1 MSPSRFSKHS
11 PNKRPRRPFSKR
23 LDTVRPP
30 REEITLS
37 PALSEE
43 EKRAVPREEPLPV
56 TASEVA
62 RRHWREVDFVLVTG
76 DPYIDHPAILAAR
89 VARSLEAAGFRVAI
103 LARPSTRRPNDWT
116 RFGRPRLAFLV
127 TSGQYDSMDGCD
139 PVTHQPLCD
148 PFSPGGKPGTRP
160 ARALLAYAQRAGDTY
175 PNVPVILFGEE
186 ASARRFVHYDFHLNK
201 LRRPALIDAR
211 AALLCWHD
219 APGALVEAARRL
231 DRGETVKSLRDIPG
245 TVYRIDHT
253 EDLLEETD
261 TLLYLPSYE
270 DACASAEQFGK
281 MVALI
286 EKNSNPAKG
295 VAFLQ
300 EHEEDAIIVLPPSKS
315 PGEAPKLTFTG
326 TVQATAKGGD
336 LPIVRRLDSLASA
349 APERCAGGCA
359 MCALGT
365 RCGDFGRTL
374 LAEVPEAAEE
384 FRRLAAESHAVTV
397 AELLKTWR
405 PCCASAE
412 ARDACGRTSCVWPVV
427 CSSARI
433 RPEIAE
439 FLRMT
444 IPATGEGEA
453 PGPRRFLGSV
463 PDTTLEKIAELI
475 SALHRHNLQPE
486 RVDSFVPSPFG
497 LVTAMHFLG
506 KDPTT
511 GLSVHNV
518 IRLRERRLQRAL
530 LDYFD
535 GANYF
540 DVKTALK
547 DAGRNDLI
555 GSGPQCLI
563 PAYTTE
569 MNLRRSSEIK
579 RHQRKNQALREEQA
593 QRRQRWEEK
602 NRAAENKRSSGNK
615 PSFRRG
621 SRGPGRPGQNGKTP
635 RRHPGRPG
643 K

>member
-11 PNKRPRRPFSKR
+11 QNKRPRRPFSRR
-23 LDTVRPP
+23 LDKVRPP
-30 REEITLS
+30 REEFTLS
-37 PALSEE
+37 PALSDE
-43 EKRAVPREEPLPV
+43 EKRAVPREAPLPV
-56 TASEVA
+56 TAREVA
-62 RRHWREVDFVLVTG
+62 QRHWREVDFVLVTG
-76 DPYIDHPAILAAR
+76 DPYIDHPAILAAQA
-89 VARSLEAAGFRVAI
+89 ARSLEAAGFRVAI
-103 LARPSTRRPNDWT
+103 LARPSTHHANDWT

-139 PVTHQPLCD
+139 PVTHQPLYD
-148 PFSPGGKPGTRP
+148 WFSPEGKPGARP
-160 ARALLAYAQRAGDTY
+160 TRALLAYAQRARDAY

-201 LRRPALIDAR
+201 LKRPILFDAR

-219 APGALVEAARRL
+219 APSALVEAARRL
-231 DRGETVKSLRDIPG
+231 DRGEPIKSLRDIPG

-270 DACASAEQFGK
+270 DACESAEQFGK

-300 EHEEDAIIVLPPSKS
+300 EYKEDAIVVLPPAKS
-315 PGEAPKLTFTG
+315 PAQAPKVTFTG
-326 TVQATAKGGD
+326 TVQGTAKGVD
-336 LPIVRRLDSLASA
+336 LPIVRRLDSLVS

-374 LAEVPEAAEE
+374 LAEIPEAAEE
-384 FRRLAAESHAVTV
+384 FRRLAAESAAVTV
-397 AELLKTWR
+397 GELLKTWR

-412 ARDACGRTSCVWPVV
+412 ARDECRRTSCVWPVV

-433 RPEIAE
+433 RPEAAE
-439 FLRMT
+439 LLRMT
-444 IPATGEGEA
+444 IPTVRQGEV
-453 PGPRRFLGSV
+453 PRLRRFLGSV
-463 PDTTLEKIAELI
+463 PDTTLEKIADMI
-475 SALHRHNLQPE
+475 SALNAHDLQPE

-511 GLSVHNV
+511 GISVHNV
-518 IRLRERRLQRAL
+518 IHIRERRLQQAL
-530 LDYFD
+530 LEYFD

-547 DAGRNDLI
+547 DAGRSDLI
-555 GSGPQCLI
+555 GSGPECLV
-563 PAYTTE
+563 PAYTAE
-569 MNLRRSSEIK
+569 KNLRRSSEIK
-579 RHQRKNQALREEQA
+579 RHQRKNQALRDEQA
-593 QRRQRWEEK
+593 RRRQQWEEK
-602 NRAAENKRSSGNK
+602 NRVSEKKRSSGNK
-615 PSFRRG
+615 PSFAKG
-621 SRGPGRPGQNGKTP
+621 SSGPGRPGRRGTAPGK
-635 RRHPGRPG
+635 RPGRPG